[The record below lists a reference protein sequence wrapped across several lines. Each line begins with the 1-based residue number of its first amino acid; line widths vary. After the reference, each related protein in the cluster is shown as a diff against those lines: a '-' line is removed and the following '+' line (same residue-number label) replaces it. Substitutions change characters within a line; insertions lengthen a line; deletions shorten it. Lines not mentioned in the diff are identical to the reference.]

1 MEERVRENMKRE
13 PSQIPAR
20 ALMVQIS
27 ESEVHPFKKSTGVNT
42 INMYIF
48 RRSKAKGALPPPL
61 PVLPF
66 LAPYRDVKLLI
77 VLT

>member
-27 ESEVHPFKKSTGVNT
+27 ESEVHPFKKIDWGKHDQYV
-42 INMYIF
+42 YI
-48 RRSKAKGALPPPL
+48 
-61 PVLPF
+61 
-66 LAPYRDVKLLI
+66 
-77 VLT
+77 